1 MTTPNEWRD
10 LIAAARASGYQ
21 VDETD
26 VQVILKKDGVTSAF
40 ARADNSR
47 ISGYMQCCIFLARA
61 GIVRKE
67 QSYGIVRKEK

>member
-26 VQVILKKDGVTSAF
+26 VQVILKKDGATSAF
-40 ARADNSR
+40 ARVDNSR

-61 GIVRKE
+61 GIPARKE
-67 QSYGIVRKEK
+67 QSNGIVR